1 MTAGPP
7 GSGDL
12 IAPSRTPL
20 YEAEHAPR
28 YERQRLIREYEEAN
42 KCRLVVMIDQ
52 LFSHSTT
59 LFEETLYDADPREDL
74 HLMLGTPGGDG
85 ETALRLAR
93 QAQSRCKKLTVIV
106 PEQAKSAGTL
116 FVLGADHIYMGPTS
130 DLGPVDPQFLLPDGS
145 LAAAKSIIA
154 AVEHA
159 EKRIQENPDTY
170 PLHAS
175 LLSDIT
181 ALMVQQA
188 RDAIARTGDLLK
200 EVLACVSERTEK
212 DVDDLFKG
220 LEEPLITDPQSH
232 GAVIS
237 TCDAIKFDLP
247 VEEADPASS
256 RWRQIWRMW
265 AKYRMLDLD
274 APRIY
279 EGRTA
284 SWVVPLHTQVTS

>member
-20 YEAEHAPR
+20 YEAQHAPR

-52 LFSHSTT
+52 LFSDSIT
-59 LFEETLYDADPREDL
+59 LFEETLYDADPQEDL

-116 FVLGADHIYMGPTS
+116 FVLGADCIYMGPTS
-130 DLGPVDPQFLLPDGS
+130 DLGPVDPQLRLPDGS
-145 LAAAKSIIA
+145 VAAARAIIA
-154 AVEHA
+154 AVDEA
-159 EKRIQENPDTY
+159 EERVQKYAETY
-170 PLHAS
+170 TVHVS

-200 EVLACVSERTEK
+200 EVLACVSERRK
-212 DVDDLFKG
+212 QDVDDLFER
-220 LEEPLITDPQSH
+220 LEEPLIKAPQSH

-237 TCDAIKFDLP
+237 THDAIGFGLP

-265 AKYRMLDLD
+265 AKYRMLNDL
-274 APRIY
+274 RIY

-284 SWVVPLHTQVTS
+284 SWVHTQVTS